1 MTTLSQ
7 PQMEQLTELFRC
19 GASDASQAL
28 SVWLGRHASVC
39 VDQLKQ
45 LNLDEA
51 TESLGP
57 ADATLFACIM
67 GVTGGIS
74 GQMLFCFDEES
85 GLLLCDLLLGRDGV
99 VGRDGVA
106 TEWGELETSSAMETA
121 NIVGCAY
128 LNSLANA
135 MPSFSSPVADYLGKT
150 SHGWVPTPPQF
161 VRDFAASILQFAVMN
176 QATEFD
182 TVLVAQTRFQI
193 DDQPVAWTL
202 LLIPDANS
210 LTSIINSTT
219 APRPLG

>member
-1 MTTLSQ
+1 MMTLSQ

-45 LNLDEA
+45 LSLDEA

-57 ADATLFACIM
+57 ADAILCACIM

-135 MPSFSSPVADYLGKT
+135 MPSFSSPVADCLGKT

>member
-1 MTTLSQ
+1 MMTLSQ

-19 GASDASQAL
+19 GASDASKAL

-45 LNLDEA
+45 LNLEEA
-51 TESLGP
+51 TDSLGP
-57 ADATLFACIM
+57 ADATLCACIM

-74 GQMLFCFDEES
+74 GQMLFCFDDES

-99 VGRDGVA
+99 A
-106 TEWGELETSSAMETA
+106 SEWGELETSSAMETA

-150 SHGWVPTPPQF
+150 SHVWVPTPPQF

-176 QATEFD
+176 QAAEFD

-210 LTSIINSTT
+210 LNSIINSTT
-219 APRPLG
+219 APRP

>member
-1 MTTLSQ
+1 MMTLSQ

-45 LNLDEA
+45 LSLDEA

-57 ADATLFACIM
+57 ADAILCACIM

-135 MPSFSSPVADYLGKT
+135 MPSLSSPVADCLGKT
-150 SHGWVPTPPQF
+150 SHVWVPTPPQF
-161 VRDFAASILQFAVMN
+161 VRDFAASILQFAVMD

-202 LLIPDANS
+202 LLIPDASS

>member
-1 MTTLSQ
+1 MMTLSQ

-51 TESLGP
+51 TKSLGP
-57 ADATLFACIM
+57 ADATLCACIM

-135 MPSFSSPVADYLGKT
+135 MPSLSSPVADCLGKT
-150 SHGWVPTPPQF
+150 SHVWVPTPPQF
-161 VRDFAASILQFAVMN
+161 VRDFAASILQFAVMD

-202 LLIPDANS
+202 LLIPDASS

>member
-1 MTTLSQ
+1 MMTLTQ

-45 LNLDEA
+45 LNLEEA

-57 ADATLFACIM
+57 ADATLCACIM

-74 GQMLFCFDEES
+74 GQMLFCFDDES
-85 GLLLCDLLLGRDGV
+85 GLLLCDLLL
-99 VGRDGVA
+99 GRDGVA

-135 MPSFSSPVADYLGKT
+135 MPSFSTPVANCMEKT
-150 SHGWVPTPPQF
+150 SHVWVPTPPQF

-176 QATEFD
+176 QAAEFD

>member
-1 MTTLSQ
+1 MMTLSQ

-51 TESLGP
+51 TKSLGP
-57 ADATLFACIM
+57 ADATLCACIM

-99 VGRDGVA
+99 VGSDGVA

-135 MPSFSSPVADYLGKT
+135 MPSLSSPFADYLGKT
-150 SHGWVPTPPQF
+150 SHVWVPTPPQF

-176 QATEFD
+176 QAAEFD

-219 APRPLG
+219 APRP

>member
-1 MTTLSQ
+1 MMTLTQ

-45 LNLDEA
+45 LNLEEA

-57 ADATLFACIM
+57 ADTTLCACIM

-74 GQMLFCFDEES
+74 GQMLFCFDDES
-85 GLLLCDLLLGRDGV
+85 GLLLCDLLLGRDGI
-99 VGRDGVA
+99 A

-135 MPSFSSPVADYLGKT
+135 MPSFSSPVADRLGKT
-150 SHGWVPTPPQF
+150 SHVWVPTPPQF

-176 QATEFD
+176 QAAEFD